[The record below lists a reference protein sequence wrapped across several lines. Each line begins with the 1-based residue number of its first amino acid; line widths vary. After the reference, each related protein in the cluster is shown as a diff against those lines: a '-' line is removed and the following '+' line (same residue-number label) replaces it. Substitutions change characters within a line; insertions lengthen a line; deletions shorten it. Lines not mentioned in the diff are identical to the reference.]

1 MIEKIGRFEVL
12 EKLGEG
18 AMAVVYKVHDP
29 DIDRTLAI
37 KVLHKKRCVDKEY
50 RRRFLR
56 EAKAAGNLSHYN
68 IVTVYDVGEVEDRPY
83 IAMELLEG
91 TPLDEVMKQEVEL
104 SLIDILTIGIQIANG
119 LDYAHSKG
127 IVHRDIKP
135 SNIILMPENN
145 TIKITDFGIAHFE
158 DQNRTQQTQMGEV
171 LGTPRYM
178 SPEQAKGEK
187 IDSRSDLFSIGVIL
201 YQLLTREA
209 PFQDNSLATL
219 LYKITTKDPTP
230 IGQLAPDVP
239 VSLNHTVNKLLKKQP
254 EKRFQSGKELA
265 QSLTRILNKV
275 KEKAR
280 EHEEPRII
288 PFRIKWTI
296 LMAAIVA
303 FTMILSITFIY
314 KKQYRAMTNQ
324 AIDYGASLA
333 KFIATESAVPV
344 LSEDWTSIEIFVHE
358 VGQRQE
364 FKYLTVVDYQD
375 IIRGSSDHQMI
386 SKPYKRV
393 DDGQVILSKTGDVSI
408 YSKKLSDESA
418 VFEFDAPIMFQDK
431 EIGKVLL
438 GLSRSSLQNVA
449 KHTMLMMIMLMINTI
464 AAVIVVAYVLAKRL
478 SEPINILKK
487 SMNEVREGDLSCR
500 ISRERNDE
508 FGHLFAAFDRM
519 AEELEKRLE
528 NEDSSNQV

>member
-29 DIDRTLAI
+29 KIDRTLAI
-37 KVLHKKRCVDKEY
+37 KVLHKKKCVDKEY

-56 EAKAAGNLSHYN
+56 EAKAAGSLSHYN

-91 TPLDEVMKQEVEL
+91 TPLDEVMKQETEF
-104 SLIDILTIGIQIANG
+104 SLTDILTIGIQLAKS
-119 LDYAHSKG
+119 LDYAHSKN

-135 SNIILMPENN
+135 SNIVLMPNGN

-158 DQNRTQQTQMGEV
+158 DQDKTQQTQMGEV

-187 IDSRSDLFSIGVIL
+187 IDGRSDLFSIGVIL
-201 YQLLTREA
+201 YQLLTKRA
-209 PFQDNSLATL
+209 PFDDKSIATL
-219 LYKITTKDPTP
+219 LYKIITEDPPP

-239 VSLNHTVNKLLKKQP
+239 LLLRHTVEKLLRKQP

-265 QSLTRILNKV
+265 QSLIRTLNEV
-275 KEKAR
+275 KKKGKER
-280 EHEEPRII
+280 EEPRIV
-288 PFRIKWTI
+288 PFRIKWTV
-296 LMAAIVA
+296 LMAIIVA
-303 FTMILSITFIY
+303 FTMILSIMFIHKRQY
-314 KKQYRAMTNQ
+314 KAMTNQ

-344 LSEDWTSIEIFVHE
+344 LSEDWTSIEMFVQE

-364 FKYLTVVDYQD
+364 FRYLTVVDYQG
-375 IIRGSSDHQMI
+375 IIRGSSDPQMI
-386 SKPYKRV
+386 GKPYKKA
-393 DDGQVILSKTGDVSI
+393 DGQVLLSKTGGVST
-408 YSKKLSDESA
+408 YGRELSDKSE
-418 VFEFDAPIMFQDK
+418 VFEFDTPIMFQDK

-438 GLSRSSLQNVA
+438 GLSQSSLQKVA
-449 KHTMLMMIMLMINTI
+449 RYTMLMMIVLMVITI
-464 AAVIVVAYVLAKRL
+464 AAVVVVAYVLAKRL
-478 SEPINILKK
+478 SEPISILKR
-487 SMNEVREGDLSCR
+487 SMNEIREGDLSYR

-508 FGHLFAAFDRM
+508 FGQLFVTFDSM
-519 AEELEKRLE
+519 AEELERRLE
-528 NEDSSNQV
+528 NEDSSDQV

>member
-18 AMAVVYKVHDP
+18 AMAVVYKVYDP
-29 DIDRTLAI
+29 NIDRTLAI
-37 KVLHKKRCVDKEY
+37 KVLHKKKCIDKEY

-56 EAKAAGNLSHYN
+56 EAKAAGSLSHYN

-91 TPLDEVMKQEVEL
+91 TPLDEVMKQETEL
-104 SLIDILTIGIQIANG
+104 SLVDILTIGIQIAKG
-119 LDYAHSKG
+119 LDYAHSRG

-135 SNIILMPENN
+135 SNIILMPESN

-158 DQNRTQQTQMGEV
+158 DQNQTQQTQMGEV

-187 IDSRSDLFSIGVIL
+187 IDGRSDLFSIGVIL
-201 YQLLTREA
+201 YQLLTEEA

-219 LYKITTKDPTP
+219 LHKITTMDPIP

-239 VSLNHTVNKLLKKQP
+239 VSLRHTVEKLLRKQP
-254 EKRFQSGKELA
+254 EKRFQSGNELA
-265 QSLTRILNKV
+265 KSLIRILNKV
-275 KEKAR
+275 KEKGR
-280 EHEEPRII
+280 EEPRII
-288 PFRIKWTI
+288 PFRIKWTV
-296 LMAAIVA
+296 LMAVIVA

-314 KKQYRAMTNQ
+314 KRQYKAMTNQ

-364 FKYLTVVDYQD
+364 FRYLTIVDYQD
-375 IIRGSSDHQMI
+375 VIRGSSDPQMI
-386 SKPYKRV
+386 GKPYKKA
-393 DDGQVILSKTGDVSI
+393 DGQAVLSKTGCVSI
-408 YSKKLSDESA
+408 YSKKLSDESE

-438 GLSRSSLQNVA
+438 GLSQSSLQKVA
-449 KHTMLMMIMLMINTI
+449 KHTMLMMIVLMINTI

-478 SEPINILKK
+478 SEPINILKR
-487 SMNEVREGDLSCR
+487 SMNEIREGDLSYR
-500 ISRERNDE
+500 ISGERNDE
-508 FGHLFAAFDRM
+508 FGHLFVAFDRM
-519 AEELEKRLE
+519 AEELERRLE
-528 NEDSSNQV
+528 NEDSSDQV

>member
-12 EKLGEG
+12 DKLGEG

-29 DIDRTLAI
+29 DIDRTLAV
-37 KVLHKKRCVDKEY
+37 KVLHKRRCIDKEY

-56 EAKAAGNLSHYN
+56 EAKVAGNLSHYN
-68 IVTVYDVGEVEDRPY
+68 IVTVYDVGEVEERPY

-91 TPLDEVMKQEVEL
+91 TPLDEVMKQETEL
-104 SLIDILTIGIQIANG
+104 SLTDILTIGIQIANG

-135 SNIILMPENN
+135 SNIILMPDGN

-158 DQNRTQQTQMGEV
+158 DQNQTQQTQMGEV

-187 IDSRSDLFSIGVIL
+187 IDGRSDLFSIGVIL
-201 YQLLTREA
+201 YQLLTKES

-219 LYKITTKDPTP
+219 LHKITTEDPTP

-239 VSLNHTVNKLLKKQP
+239 NSLSHTVEKLLRKQR

-280 EHEEPRII
+280 EREEPRII

-296 LMAAIVA
+296 LMAVIVA

-375 IIRGSSDHQMI
+375 VIRGSSDPQMI

-393 DDGQVILSKTGDVSI
+393 DGQVILSKTGDVSI

-438 GLSRSSLQNVA
+438 GLSQSSLQKVA
-449 KHTMLMMIMLMINTI
+449 KHTMLMMIVLMINTI

-478 SEPINILKK
+478 SEPINILKR
-487 SMNEVREGDLSCR
+487 SMNEIREGDLSYR
-500 ISRERNDE
+500 ISHERNDE
-508 FGHLFAAFDRM
+508 FGHLFVAFDRM

-528 NEDSSNQV
+528 NEDSSDQV